1 VCAGGKYDPT
11 PSPRF
16 SELPPRYHAG
26 NVARL
31 NRSDG
36 PRLCGKDSVST
47 LISARRRFCDQGAPI
62 CAVSSPN
69 RPRCAL
75 RHTAGVDF
83 VRRSWPKP
91 LPRPPAARPRR

>member
-1 VCAGGKYDPT
+1 MPACPLTGHCRREFLRQG
-11 PSPRF
+11 R
-16 SELPPRYHAG
+16 
-26 NVARL
+26 
-31 NRSDG
+31 DG